1 MMTEENNNTENN
13 IELQNLA
20 EPAQSEDVNLNI
32 GDLIRNKRE
41 EKGLSLK
48 VISQQTKIHIGLLES
63 LEANQFEKLPSK
75 AYVRGF
81 VKSTCKILGI
91 EQELALHL
99 LDVAYEKSESKIKTP
114 VQNQEIKAEA
124 ARNTLTTMS
133 ETPLETVKSV
143 TASSAVFLTKAA
155 VVVLIVGIVGFNV
168 KNFMEKSSEETETK
182 LPEVLSTLHKKTAPA
197 PKPVVKPEPV
207 VEKPEEPIQV
217 NLIQDKNQKVD
228 VTVNDINLST
238 ISLGEKQFAEEKMD
252 QEKIDE
258 LLPAKYRVQPV
269 KGMET
274 IFINASNGDSWL
286 TYKVDDKD
294 IKKFVLRQGRT
305 LFLRGGVIRLFIG
318 NTKSL
323 SVFYNNK
330 PVNIS
335 VGAKA
340 GVKNIVLPEELKT
353 KYMAPLFVFQDDGT
367 VMTSDEYL
375 KSNQNKPSSSTTEAQ
390 KAPGEKANNL

>member
-168 KNFMEKSSEETETK
+168 KNFMEKSSDETETK

-197 PKPVVKPEPV
+197 PRPVVKPEPV

-274 IFINASNGDSWL
+274 IFINASKGDSWL

-335 VGAKA
+335 VGTKT

-390 KAPGEKANNL
+390 KTPGEKANNL